1 MIFVNKYLI
10 FSCTYLACYLL
21 INSYGLHIYY
31 EVKQMRI
38 LSTSEV
44 GAELEAAKSRLKK
57 LPHWKLSEKLALEL
71 RLKQLSAY
79 FNDYKS

>member
-1 MIFVNKYLI
+1 MYL
-10 FSCTYLACYLL
+10 FGLL
-21 INSYGLHIYY
+21 IADKHHGLHIND
-31 EVKQMRI
+31 EVKRMRI

-79 FNDYKS
+79 FDEYKS

>member
-1 MIFVNKYLI
+1 MK
-10 FSCTYLACYLL
+10 
-21 INSYGLHIYY
+21 
-31 EVKQMRI
+31 I

-79 FNDYKS
+79 FNEYKS

>member
-1 MIFVNKYLI
+1 
-10 FSCTYLACYLL
+10 
-21 INSYGLHIYY
+21 
-31 EVKQMRI
+31 MRI

-44 GAELEAAKSRLKK
+44 GAELEAAKLRLKK